1 MKGLTTVL
9 LISATLIIL
18 AVLAAPT
25 HSQANQA
32 SIMSI
37 EHVGLNVHNV
47 VDTVDWFTKNLDM
60 KIARKTGDP
69 SNAHFLTDAAGRNM
83 LEIYSNTSAPVPD
96 YAKMNPLTLH
106 IAFTVDDVAAARQR
120 LIQAGATPEGEI
132 ATTPLGDTL
141 AMLRSPQGITIQL
154 AKRAKPMLK

>member
-1 MKGLTTVL
+1 MRKALWVFAVL
-9 LISATLIIL
+9 VGVAFL
-18 AVLAAPT
+18 AVLAVPT
-25 HSQANQA
+25 HSQAKQA

-37 EHVGLNVHNV
+37 EHIGLNVGDV

-60 KIARKTGDP
+60 NIARKTGDP

-106 IAFTVDDVAAARQR
+106 IAFTVDDVDAARSR

-132 ATTPLGDTL
+132 TTTPLGGTL
-141 AMLRSPQGITIQL
+141 AMLRTPQGIPIQL
-154 AKRAKPMLK
+154 AKRAKPMMK